1 MTLQIDTLA
10 YTNRLRQLPPEHK
23 VLFAIALLVITYVA
37 GIWVQ
42 ILIALWMGIWTV
54 IYARIPAP
62 IYLKLMSIPAGFWLS
77 SLPALIISG
86 VATAN
91 WTSVQTDV
99 WKGLTVGGYY
109 LYLSHHGMQQAG
121 ELLARAIA
129 ATSCIYF
136 GMLTVPFV
144 ELLQIL
150 RRLGCPLLLT
160 DLLLL
165 MYRFIFTLLRT
176 ANELWTAQ
184 QSRNGYRT
192 WKISMNSLGILVG
205 QLLQRTLINYRQV
218 SLSLASRGFTGE
230 FRVWH
235 SRHYSPSWRYSLEAL
250 LGCGGLIGLVG
261 WTHAT

>member
-23 VLFAIALLVITYVA
+23 LLLAIALLILTYA
-37 GIWVQ
+37 AQIPVQ
-42 ILIALWMGIWTV
+42 LLIALWIGIWTV

-62 IYLKLMSIPAGFWLS
+62 IYFKLMAVPAGFWLS
-77 SLPALIISG
+77 SLPALAING
-86 VATAN
+86 VAITN
-91 WTSVQTDV
+91 WATVQTDI
-99 WKGLTVGGYY
+99 WQGFTWGSYY
-109 LYLSHHGMQQAG
+109 LYLSRYGMQQAG
-121 ELLARAIA
+121 ELLARALA

-136 GMLTVPFV
+136 VMLTVPFV

-150 RRLGCPLLLT
+150 RRLHCPPLLT

-176 ANELWTAQ
+176 SNEVWTAQ
-184 QSRNGYRT
+184 HSRNGYCT

-235 SRHYSPSWRYSLEAL
+235 SRQYSPSWRYSLEAI
-250 LGCGGLIGLVG
+250 LGCAILAGLSY
-261 WTHAT
+261 AT